1 MVEMLNKFV
10 KNMVDLLNK
19 DVIKLILYKK
29 SVIIFIYLCDL
40 YELMEKGVKLPYEL
54 MSLK

>member
-1 MVEMLNKFV
+1 MLNKFV

-19 DVIKLILYKK
+19 DVIKLIFYKK

-40 YELMEKGVKLPYEL
+40 YELMEKGLKLPYEL